1 MQEQAYD
8 TKALENAI
16 AGYNMLNKRN
26 PGKPNIGPHSVCAD
40 IQRVYIENGNKSQQK
55 GKNLNLAQKLKKKF
69 KRITTMR

>member
-1 MQEQAYD
+1 
-8 TKALENAI
+8 
-16 AGYNMLNKRN
+16 MLNKRN